1 MSTEQ
6 DKDSFSLKRNRGNV
20 DFPCFIG
27 FDSVSVVI
35 AGATAE
41 VGLQAFGEEQKSRL
55 RHI

>member
-27 FDSVSVVI
+27 FDSVSMVI